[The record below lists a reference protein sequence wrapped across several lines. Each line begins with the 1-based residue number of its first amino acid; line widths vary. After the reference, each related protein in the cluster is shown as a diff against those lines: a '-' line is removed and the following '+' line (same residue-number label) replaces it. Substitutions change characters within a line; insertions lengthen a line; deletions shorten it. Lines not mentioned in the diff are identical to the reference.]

1 MCDSH
6 DAHTTDQQ
14 TNDTIRHKIKTETCD
29 TGMRFH

>member
-6 DAHTTDQQ
+6 DAHTDQQ